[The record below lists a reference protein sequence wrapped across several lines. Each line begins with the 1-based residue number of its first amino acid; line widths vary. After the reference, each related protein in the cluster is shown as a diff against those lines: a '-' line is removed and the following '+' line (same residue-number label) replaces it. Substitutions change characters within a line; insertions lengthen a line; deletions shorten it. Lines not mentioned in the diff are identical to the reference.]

1 MKDLTDRIGT
11 IFRVQ
16 ALLTPDRDNCIHIV
30 AFSVLD
36 PHTAAEDKWICIEQP
51 VLLVGV
57 HGNIPGFMEVVEILA
72 VCRKKYDTF
81 GMEHLFISESS
92 FRRIWTNEHFELEF

>member
-36 PHTAAEDKWICIEQP
+36 PRPVAEDKYICIEHP

-57 HGNIPGFMEVVEILA
+57 HDDISGFTKMVEILA
-72 VCRKKYDTF
+72 TCRKKYNTF